1 MEKMTL
7 YVVVLAMFKITVI
20 MPIPS
25 NVGTVLGPW
34 EPIESFYEGKTLVK
48 VGSILL
54 HKIDICST

>member
-25 NVGTVLGPW
+25 NVGTVFGSLGTHR
-34 EPIESFYEGKTLVK
+34 I
-48 VGSILL
+48 IL
-54 HKIDICST
+54 

>member
-25 NVGTVLGPW
+25 NAQLNKFSKSGLVVLLFDGP
-34 EPIESFYEGKTLVK
+34 
-48 VGSILL
+48 
-54 HKIDICST
+54 